1 MKHINNEKGF
11 TLIELIMVIAILG
24 ILSVVALPEFTD
36 LVADAE
42 DAQVEGVV
50 AGLRSGIVSIYADNI
65 VANAGDTFP
74 TSVDGTAGACNST
87 NPCAGNL
94 LQYPLDD
101 GNWTLGGTAT
111 APTLTHGNGTVC
123 TYDADSTSATFG
135 QLTCA

>member
-1 MKHINNEKGF
+1 MKRIHNQQGF

-42 DAQVEGVV
+42 NAQVEGVV
-50 AGLRSGIVSIYADNI
+50 AGLRSGIVSVYADNV
-65 VANAGDTFP
+65 VANAGNTFP
-74 TSVDGTAGACNST
+74 TSITGSAGVCNSG
-87 NPCAGNL
+87 NPCAGNI

-111 APTLTHGNGTVC
+111 APTLTHSNGTVC
-123 TYDADSTSATFG
+123 TYNADGTDANFG